1 MNEDKNKKP
10 WWVPREQQ
18 DWKPNVL
25 LQLLY
30 RAWMLVFG
38 AVKIALGA
46 AATVLIILAMCMLAF
61 GGALGDYLED
71 EIMPQAGLNLEDFS
85 LDQSSFI
92 YYTDSA
98 GQIQMLQ
105 QLHTD
110 TNRRWANYEDI
121 PEDMINATIAIEDK
135 RFFEHQGVDWFT
147 TIKAFA
153 NMFLGDDSKGG
164 STITQ
169 QLVKNLT
176 QDDSVTVQRKLLELF
191 RATEFEQRYD
201 KETVLEWYLNYI
213 YLGNGCYGV
222 RAAAETYFGKELEML
237 TTAECASLI
246 SITNNPSIYDPYG
259 DTWEW
264 RFHPD
269 DPIEEMSGAE
279 RNGVRKEWTL
289 GEMVTQGWITWD
301 EYRAAM
307 DQELVF
313 KYGIDDGDRL
323 TTCPDAS
330 CGYKNIASTFDT
342 DGEGHYC
349 PICGTAVSVVE
360 DASQDVYSWFVDTV
374 LEDVAMTLVERDG
387 LEWSTGEGSTR
398 EIYVNLIC
406 RSGFHIYTTLD
417 MDVQN
422 QVDRVYG
429 DLDEIPDT
437 RSGQQLQSA
446 IVVVDNRTGDIVA
459 MAGGVGEKD
468 VHDGWNIATD
478 ATLQTG
484 SSIKPLTVYAP
495 AFEAG
500 AITPATVIKDM
511 PLEVGGYYDDP
522 YPKNDN
528 NLYSYSRTVQMGVC
542 RSVNCVAANV
552 VNMIGVDYA
561 FDFGKNEFGLSGL
574 LEYYVRYDGEEMSD
588 IGVAQLAMGAQTL
601 GLSVRDMSC
610 AYATF
615 ANEGVYRE
623 GRTFTK
629 VFDSDGNLIIDNE
642 QESRKILSEKT
653 VDYMNMC
660 LFYATYYGTGT
671 EADLE
676 RHYVAGKTGTTNDTK
691 DRWYCGY
698 TQYYTAAVWSGYNTP
713 ETIRPIDCGNPSAVL
728 WNKVMEPIHEGLE
741 PQHIYNRSNF
751 YTVEICLESGLL
763 ATDACRKDARTD
775 EDCSL
780 VDTAYVYWEDRPKE
794 YCEQHVMMEFCPEG
808 KGVANE
814 WCKHFASEEVVDPAK
829 RLKLEEKGLCKVT
842 QDVLDDIAELEKK
855 GIWEEFLLDEWV
867 YLVDERGRD
876 VNSYKGVMGKLDQK
890 TEAPYKVCEVHTE
903 EAWKAYLESLIPE
916 PTEPTV
922 DPTAPTDPSA
932 PTNPAVPTET
942 DQGNGLADFLN
953 GLFG

>member
-1 MNEDKNKKP
+1 MSEEKNKKP

-18 DWKPNVL
+18 EWKPNVL
-25 LQLLY
+25 LQILY
-30 RAWMLVFG
+30 RAWMVVFG
-38 AVKIALGA
+38 AAKIALGA
-46 AATVLIILAMCMLAF
+46 AATVVIIVAMCMLAF
-61 GGALGDYLED
+61 VGALGDYLED

-85 LDQSSFI
+85 LDQSSFV
-92 YYTDSA
+92 YYTDRD
-98 GQIQMLQ
+98 GNIQLLQ

-110 TNRRWANYEDI
+110 TDRRWANYEDI

-135 RFFEHQGVDWFT
+135 RFYEHQGVDWFT

-153 NMFLGDDSKGG
+153 NMFMGDDSKGG

-222 RAAAETYFGKELEML
+222 RSAAATYFGKELEML

-264 RFHPD
+264 RFSKD

-279 RNGVRKEWTL
+279 RNGVRKNWTL
-289 GEMVTQGWITWD
+289 GEMVTQGWITWE
-301 EYRAAM
+301 EYEEAR

-313 KYGIDDGDRL
+313 KYGIDEKDRM
-323 TTCPDAS
+323 TACPNEE
-330 CGYKNIASTFDT
+330 CGYRNIAGMFDS
-342 DGEGHYC
+342 DGSSYYC
-349 PICGTAVSVVE
+349 PICGSKVTVVE

-374 LEDVAMTLVERDG
+374 LEDVAKTLVARDG
-387 LEWSTGEGSTR
+387 LEWSTGKGSTR
-398 EIYVNLIC
+398 EIYVDLIC
-406 RSGFHIYTTLD
+406 RSGYHIYTTLD

-422 QVDRVYG
+422 QVDLIYE
-429 DLDEIPDT
+429 DLDQIPDT

-446 IVVVDNRTGDIVA
+446 IVVIDNRTGDIVA
-459 MAGGVGEKD
+459 MSGGVGEKD

-478 ATLQTG
+478 AVLQTG

-511 PLEVGGYYDDP
+511 PLYYDGYYP
-522 YPKNDN
+522 YPVNDN
-528 NLYSYSRTVQMGVC
+528 NMYSYSRTIQTGVR

-552 VNMIGVDYA
+552 VELIGLNYA
-561 FDFGKNEFGLSGL
+561 FEFGKHDFGLSGL
-574 LEYYVRYDGEEMSD
+574 TELYVRYDGMEMSD
-588 IGVAQLAMGAQTL
+588 IGVAALAMGAQTV

-629 VFDSDGNLIIDNE
+629 VFDSDGNLIVENE
-642 QESRKILSEKT
+642 QDSREILSPKT

-660 LFYATYYGTGT
+660 LFYATYSGTGT
-671 EADLE
+671 EADMS
-676 RHYVAGKTGTTNDTK
+676 RHYVGGKTGTTNDAK
-691 DRWYCGY
+691 DRWYCGF
-698 TQYYTAAVWSGYNTP
+698 TNYYTAAVWTGYNTP
-713 ETIRPIDCGNPSAVL
+713 ERIRPLYCNNPAAVL
-728 WNKVMEPIHEGLE
+728 WNKVMEPIHEDLE
-741 PQHIYNRSNF
+741 PVNIYDRSNF
-751 YTVEICLESGLL
+751 VSVEICLESGML

-775 EDCSL
+775 DDCSR
-780 VDTAYVYWEDRPKE
+780 VDTAYVYWEDRPRE
-794 YCEQHVMMEFCPEG
+794 YCTQHVMMEFCPEG
-808 KGVANE
+808 DGVANE
-814 WCKHFASEEVVDPAK
+814 WCKHFASAEVEDPAQ
-829 RLKLEEKGLCKVT
+829 RLKLEEVGLCKVT
-842 QDVLDDIAELEKK
+842 QEVLDEIVKAERH
-855 GIWEEFLLDEWV
+855 GMWDEFLQDSWV
-867 YLVDERGRD
+867 YLVDQRGRD
-876 VNSYKGVMGKLDQK
+876 VNSYQGVKGKLNQK
-890 TEAPYKVCEVHTE
+890 ADAPYKVCEVHTE
-903 EAWKAYLESLIPE
+903 ESWKAYLESLIPE
-916 PTEPTV
+916 ETEPTE
-922 DPTAPTDPSA
+922 DPN
-932 PTNPAVPTET
+932 NPGE
-942 DQGNGLADFLN
+942 GSGLGDLLG